1 MSIELVATKRIQK
14 RDITPQANRVRDAAN
29 DAMISGKLRSLNLPG
44 LHRGN
49 LKNLNWQQQGF
60 SPKAFAVV
68 VAIHAAVL
76 TGLAL
81 LSPIE
86 PVKTAAPEPAAMLV
100 SLVND
105 PAPEPTPE
113 VVEIIPEPTP
123 VVKKIKPVKK
133 VVEPTPVP
141 EVVPEPTLMATEPEV
156 AMPEPVMAAAPTAKQ
171 EAPVVKEP
179 VVKEPPVVQEV
190 VEPPRFGAAY
200 LHNPAPSY
208 PAVSRRIGEEGR
220 VMLRVLVSKG
230 GDAEQVEIE
239 SGSGFTRLDKAALD
253 AVKKWRFIPAKRN
266 NQPISAYV
274 IVPIQFTLNS

>member
-1 MSIELVATKRIQK
+1 MSIELAATKRILK
-14 RDITPQANRVRDAAN
+14 RDITPQADRVRDAAN
-29 DAMISGKLRSLNLPG
+29 DAMISGKLRSLNLPC

-49 LKNLNWQQQGF
+49 LKNLNWQHQAF
-60 SPKAFAVV
+60 SLKAFAIV

-76 TGLAL
+76 AGLAM

-86 PVKTAAPEPAAMLV
+86 PAKTAVPEPAAMLV

-113 VVEIIPEPTP
+113 VVDIIPEPKP
-123 VVKKIKPVKK
+123 VVKKTKPVKK

-141 EVVPEPTLMATEPEV
+141 EVVPEPTLMATEPEI
-156 AMPEPVMAAAPTAKQ
+156 AMPEPVMASAPAPTAKQ
-171 EAPVVKEP
+171 EPQ

-190 VEPPRFGAAY
+190 FEPPRFGAAY
-200 LHNPAPSY
+200 LYNPAPSY
-208 PAVSRRIGEEGR
+208 PSVSRRVGEEGR
-220 VMLRVLVSKG
+220 VMLRVLVSKN